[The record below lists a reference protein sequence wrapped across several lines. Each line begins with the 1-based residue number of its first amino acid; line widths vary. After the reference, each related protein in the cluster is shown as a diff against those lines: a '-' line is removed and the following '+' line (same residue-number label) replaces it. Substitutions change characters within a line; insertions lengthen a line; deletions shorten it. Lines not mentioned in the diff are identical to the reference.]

1 LLLVDSGDLHD
12 GTGLTDGFPPGGV
25 NGHEAT
31 KFYRQLPYDV
41 MSIGNHELYKYNVAY
56 DMYVFPTS
64 LVPFL
69 VALFRVPVASLSRVP
84 ITEN

>member
-1 LLLVDSGDLHD
+1 MLLVDSGDLHD

-41 MSIGNHELYKYNVAY
+41 MAIGNHELYKYNVAY
-56 DMYVFPTS
+56 DMYVFLPS
-64 LVPFL
+64 LILSYLPSSESQF
-69 VALFRVPVASLSRVP
+69 FRYPDD
-84 ITEN
+84 